1 MKELVL
7 ICATIFGALAIIFG
21 AFGAHS
27 LKKILSLDQL
37 ASFETG
43 VKYQMY
49 HAIVLLVLGL
59 QLNFDKSLEMYA
71 AYSFIVGT
79 VLFSFSIFGLCI
91 SSAKG
96 KKLTFLG
103 PITPIGGL
111 CLTLGWVFLLICF
124 M

>member
-21 AFGAHS
+21 AFGAHA
-27 LKKILSLDQL
+27 LKKILSQDQL

-49 HAIVLLVLGL
+49 HAIVLLILGL

-96 KKLTFLG
+96 KKLKFLG

-111 CLTLGWVFLLICF
+111 CLTLGWVFLLISF